1 MDNLPLSQPTPDR
14 PPARSGRLRTVA
26 RRLLWSAVALVAGV
40 TLGAAGH
47 GVYATHLRP
56 AGVGAVP
63 AVATTSELQADLI
76 AAVQRV
82 SPAVV
87 SIRTG
92 AALGSGVIYDPS
104 GLILTNAHVVGGAQT
119 VNVELADGRRFQAR
133 VLGADPGFDLA
144 VLKVDAADL
153 PVAPLGDS
161 SPLQV
166 GQFVAA
172 IGNPYGLDHT
182 VTVGVISA
190 LNRPISGSAN
200 GYTQPMV
207 QTDAAIN
214 PGNSG
219 GPLIDLAGNVVGINT
234 LVAAPAG
241 VPAQGLG
248 FAVPINTAKRV
259 ATQLATQGRV
269 TQSGL
274 PYLGVRIADAGGRS
288 TPGVDYG
295 VLLVQVEPGGPAAQ
309 AGLQAGDVITALDGQ
324 AVYSVDHLLQR
335 VLRHRPGD
343 RVSVLA
349 VRNGQKFTV
358 VVTLGEAPSRS
369 G

>member
-1 MDNLPLSQPTPDR
+1 MDNLPATNAVPGGR
-14 PPARSGRLRTVA
+14 PGGLRPREIV
-26 RRLLWSAVALVAGV
+26 RRLLWSGLVLLVGV
-40 TLGAAGH
+40 VLGAVGY
-47 GVYATHLRP
+47 GVYGAYSHRGAARALP
-56 AGVGAVP
+56 AA
-63 AVATTSELQADLI
+63 ATTSALQADLI

-92 AALGSGVIYDPS
+92 GGLGSGVIYDPS
-104 GLILTNAHVVGGAQT
+104 GLVLTNAHVVSRARA
-119 VNVELADGRRFQAR
+119 VSVELADGRRFQAR
-133 VLGADPGFDLA
+133 ILGADAGFDLA
-144 VLKVDAADL
+144 VLKIDAADL

-161 SPLQV
+161 SQLQV

-190 LNRPISGSAN
+190 LNRPIAGSEA
-200 GYTQPMV
+200 GYTQPMI

-219 GPLIDLAGNVVGINT
+219 GPLIDLAGNVIGINT

-248 FAVPINTAKRV
+248 FAVPVNTARRI
-259 ATQLATQGRV
+259 AGQLASQGRV
-269 TQSGL
+269 TQTGL
-274 PYLGVRIADAGGRS
+274 PYLGVRITDAGGRS

-295 VLLVQVEPGGPAAQ
+295 ALIVQVEPNGPAAQ
-309 AGLQAGDVITALDGQ
+309 AGLRAGDVVTAVDGHD
-324 AVYSVDHLLQR
+324 VYSVDHLLQQ
-335 VLRHRPGD
+335 LLQHKPGD
-343 RVSVLA
+343 RVTVQA
-349 VRNGQKFTV
+349 VRSGQTITV
-358 VVTLGEAPSRS
+358 TVALGEAPSRS

>member
-1 MDNLPLSQPTPDR
+1 MANLPFAEPAPER
-14 PPARSGRLRTVA
+14 PPVRPGLRGLV
-26 RRLLWSAVALVAGV
+26 RRLLWLGLALVVGAV
-40 TLGAAGH
+40 LGAAGY
-47 GVYATHLRP
+47 GAYGTYLRP
-56 AGVGAVP
+56 GSVAAIP
-63 AVATTSELQADLI
+63 ATATTSQLQADLI

-92 AALGSGVIYDPS
+92 GGLGSGVIYDPS
-104 GLILTNAHVVGGAQT
+104 GLILTNAHVVGGART
-119 VNVELADGRRFQAR
+119 VSVELADGRRLQAR
-133 VLGADPGFDLA
+133 VLGADTGFDLA
-144 VLKVDAADL
+144 VLKVDAPDL

-161 SPLQV
+161 SQLQV

-190 LNRPISGSAN
+190 LNRPISGSEN

-248 FAVPINTAKRV
+248 FAVPINTAKRI
-259 ATQLATQGRV
+259 AAQLATQGRV
-269 TQSGL
+269 TRSGL
-274 PYLGVRIADAGGRS
+274 PYLGVRITDAGGRS

-295 VLLVQVEPGGPAAQ
+295 VLLVQVEPDGPAAR
-309 AGLQAGDVITALDGQ
+309 AGLRAGDVITAVDGQ
-324 AVYSVDHLLQR
+324 EVYSVDHLLQR
-335 VLRHRPGD
+335 ILQHQPGD
-343 RVSVLA
+343 RVTVQA
-349 VRNGQKFTV
+349 VRNGQTFTAT
-358 VVTLGEAPSRS
+358 VTLGEAPSRS

>member
-1 MDNLPLSQPTPDR
+1 MDGQSFTEPLPEPESLSR
-14 PPARSGRLRTVA
+14 RLRKVV
-26 RRLLWSAVALVAGV
+26 RRVIWPGVALLVGILLGATAWGV
-40 TLGAAGH
+40 YGAYFPPGAAG
-47 GVYATHLRP
+47 ALP
-56 AGVGAVP
+56 AA
-63 AVATTSELQADLI
+63 ATTSELQADLI
-76 AAVQRV
+76 AAVRRV

-92 AALGSGVIYDPS
+92 GGLGSGVIYDPS
-104 GLILTNAHVVGGAQT
+104 GLILTNAHVVGGART

-133 VLGADPGFDLA
+133 VLGSDPGFDLA
-144 VLKVDAADL
+144 VLKVDAPDL

-161 SPLQV
+161 SQLQV

-190 LNRPISGSAN
+190 LNRPISGSEN
-200 GYTQPMV
+200 GYTQPMI

-248 FAVPINTAKRV
+248 FAVPVNTAKRI
-259 ATQLATQGRV
+259 ANQLANQGRV
-269 TQSGL
+269 TRSGL
-274 PYLGVRIADAGGRS
+274 PYLGVRITDAGGRS
-288 TPGVDYG
+288 TLGVDYG
-295 VLLVQVEPGGPAAQ
+295 ALIVQVEPDGPAAQ
-309 AGLQAGDVITALDGQ
+309 AGLRAGDVITAVDGHD
-324 AVYSVDHLLQR
+324 VYSVDHLLQQ
-335 VLRHRPGD
+335 LLQHQPGD
-343 RVSVLA
+343 RVTVQA
-349 VRNGQKFTV
+349 VRNGQAFTAT
-358 VVTLGEAPSRS
+358 VTLGEAPSRS
-369 G
+369 S